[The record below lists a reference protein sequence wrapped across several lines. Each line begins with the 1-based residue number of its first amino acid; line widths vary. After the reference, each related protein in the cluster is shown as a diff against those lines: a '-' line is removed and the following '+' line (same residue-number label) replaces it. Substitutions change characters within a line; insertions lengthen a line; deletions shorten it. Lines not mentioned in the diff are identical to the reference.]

1 VVKIEFVC
9 AEKISSVRAITVSIR
24 DKNKGKKSES
34 LVNMQPANNKKKKSV
49 IVYFSYFWPDT
60 LGRPPTSF
68 PTSQTLCKCPCF
80 SLLLCFKV
88 ASMSSITK
96 GMLFTIY
103 CNMIFE

>member
-34 LVNMQPANNKKKKSV
+34 FVNMQPANNKKKKSV

-60 LGRPPTSF
+60 LGASSYVVSHQSNLVQMPLF
-68 PTSQTLCKCPCF
+68 F
-80 SLLLCFKV
+80 SLVVFQGRV
-88 ASMSSITK
+88 
-96 GMLFTIY
+96 
-103 CNMIFE
+103 NV